1 MELVKSY
8 SWLIFEKKPFPF
20 CREVWIQVLVI
31 LLQLY
36 LVIFFHPSLRFEYL
50 HVVFKIESLK
60 KKWIRYFFCL
70 ESCRWWQ
77 PLILKSTNFH
87 YVLITYN
94 FIQATIWNLHH
105 LKSQL
110 LVFINGLEKVTKIR
124 IQCLRAKCFLTERNM
139 QVRFDLKVVLKFLD
153 IEILIIRTSFHEMH
167 TIDHMF
173 SEHFPFS
180 LLPKLLSDKMF
191 FYGKWCC
198 PSPSSTQK
206 LRFRAFIWGI
216 VCLYRILKK
225 AGQNILSFW
234 WNSVVKINYD
244 IPLI

>member
-1 MELVKSY
+1 MTNIWEKAFSILSGSLNSGLSY
-8 SWLIFEKKPFPF
+8 LTTTVLGDIFSSFTKI
-20 CREVWIQVLVI
+20 WISSCC
-31 LLQLY
+31 LQDRK
-36 LVIFFHPSLRFEYL
+36 F
-50 HVVFKIESLK
+50 K
-60 KKWIRYFFCL
+60 KKWIHYFFCL

-110 LVFINGLEKVTKIR
+110 LVFINGLEKVTKIW